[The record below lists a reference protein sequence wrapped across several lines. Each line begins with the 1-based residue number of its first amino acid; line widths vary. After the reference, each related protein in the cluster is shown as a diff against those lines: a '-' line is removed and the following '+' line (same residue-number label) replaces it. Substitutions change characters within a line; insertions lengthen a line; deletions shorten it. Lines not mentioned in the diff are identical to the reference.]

1 MNTDN
6 SHNTPMSSDD
16 NLPGVVSAAW
26 LKQQFAAI
34 NTDLQ
39 SGGALTNDDAHQQV
53 HNGGFV
59 LFDATYHLTDKS
71 RDPLQEWQDEHIAGS
86 RFFDVVTIADVDSDW
101 PNTVPSKQQF
111 ETTMQE
117 LGVSNEHTI
126 IAYDRL
132 GLFSAARVWW
142 MFRYFGHSRVAVLDG
157 GLPAWLNSG
166 GDVYSGD
173 AESVSGSF
181 TAQSER
187 SELLVS
193 AEEVA
198 RASASATDSASTS
211 ASSKGPSIL
220 DARGAG
226 RFKGESPEPRAGLR
240 AGHIPGSYS
249 LPFTSLLND
258 DATYKSPDEI
268 RQILLKQGVTEDS
281 SVITSCGSGITACV
295 LSLGMSLA
303 GFPDAA
309 LFDGSWTEWGSREEF
324 PVATGA

>member
-6 SHNTPMSSDD
+6 NTTNTVNADET
-16 NLPGVVSAAW
+16 LPGVVSAEW
-26 LKQQFAAI
+26 LKRQFATI
-34 NTDLQ
+34 NADRQ
-39 SGGALTNDDAHQQV
+39 SDNTLSNDDVHQRV
-53 HNGGFV
+53 HNAGFV

-71 RDPLQEWQDEHIAGS
+71 RDPQQEWQDEHIAGS

-101 PNTVPSKQQF
+101 PNTVPSAAHF
-111 ETTMQE
+111 ESAMRE
-117 LGVSNEHTI
+117 LGVNNEHTV

-166 GDVYSGD
+166 GDVYSGN
-173 AESVSGSF
+173 ARPGLGSF
-181 TAQSER
+181 TAKSER
-187 SELLVS
+187 SDLLVS

-198 RASASATDSASTS
+198 KVSASVDGTR
-211 ASSKGPSIL
+211 IL

-226 RFKGESPEPRAGLR
+226 RFRGESPEPRPGLR
-240 AGHIPGSYS
+240 AGHVPGSYS
-249 LPFTSLLND
+249 LPYTSFLNED
-258 DATYKSPDEI
+258 KTYKSPDVI
-268 RQILLKQGVTEDS
+268 RELLEKQGVTEDS
-281 SVITSCGSGITACV
+281 AIITSCGSGITACV
-295 LSLGMSLA
+295 LSLGLSLA

-324 PVATGA
+324 PVATGD